1 MSSRKL
7 NDTECE
13 ASYSSQQFFAPD
25 TSSVFEPGDTAT
37 ILWYAGVIPEGT
49 GSLSNI
55 TNFNLVLSA
64 YRNESYVYN
73 VLKNITV
80 PFSGEA
86 VQAPVYWSYIPDA
99 PCPATQISYF
109 WKIPSDLAPASR
121 TDFDYVLLVEKI
133 IDTGWALSESD
144 PFRIV
149 FPSPSPIP
157 TPTSSA
163 SSSSPTHSASS
174 ASDGST
180 STASGDSGSS
190 SNSNL
195 PNAEVSYGA
204 TGTLSGGAKAGIA
217 LGSIIGAV
225 AVALGA
231 WFFYRKRRR
240 AYGGAPSRDT
250 DEGPAVTDS
259 LYVNGEGDGA
269 FQGKVEIDGR
279 QIPRESGGT
288 PIHEMDDAYSRERR
302 NTAVISEMSV

>member
-13 ASYSSQQFFAPD
+13 VSFSSKQFFAPD
-25 TSSVFEPGDTAT
+25 TTSVFEPGDTAT

-73 VLKNITV
+73 VLTNITV
-80 PFSGEA
+80 PFAGEA

-109 WKIPSDLAPASR
+109 WKIPSDFAPASL

-144 PFRIV
+144 PFRIIV
-149 FPSPSPIP
+149 PSPSPTP

-163 SSSSPTHSASS
+163 SSTSPTNSASS
-174 ASDGST
+174 TTAGSD
-180 STASGDSGSS
+180 SS

-195 PNAEVSYGA
+195 PNVEVSYGSTA
-204 TGTLSGGAKAGIA
+204 TLSSGAKAGIA

-231 WFFYRKRRR
+231 WLFYRKRRK
-240 AYGGAPSRDT
+240 AYTGATSGDT

-259 LYVNGEGDGA
+259 LYANGEGGGA

>member
-13 ASYSSQQFFAPD
+13 VSFSSRQFFAPD
-25 TSSVFEPGDTAT
+25 TTSVFETGDTAT

-49 GSLSNI
+49 GSLSNV

-73 VLKNITV
+73 VLTNITV

-109 WKIPSDLAPASR
+109 WKIPSDFAPASR

-149 FPSPSPIP
+149 VPSPTPTP

-163 SSSSPTHSASS
+163 SSTSSTNSASS

-180 STASGDSGSS
+180 STAGGDSS
-190 SNSNL
+190 SNSKP
-195 PNAEVSYGA
+195 PNVEVSYGA
-204 TGTLSGGAKAGIA
+204 TSALSSGAKAGIA

-240 AYGGAPSRDT
+240 AYTGAPSGDT

-259 LYVNGEGDGA
+259 LYVNGEGGGA
-269 FQGKVEIDGR
+269 FQGKIEIDGR